1 MTRPPRLEYAG
12 ARYHVINRGNY
23 RRDVFRDEGA
33 AEAFERTLGEAAEKF
48 GWRLA
53 AYVVMRNHFHL
64 ALETPMPNLSLGMK
78 WLQGTWVRR
87 VNRFRSQ
94 EGRPFQGRFKSL
106 VIEDASSYRR
116 VCDYIHLNPVR
127 ARVVEPADVAAYRRS
142 SLWRYTQKK
151 APGWLDGVWLLPAC
165 ALRPGRAGWRAY
177 ATRLAV
183 LVGDKESME
192 QLSAKQLSR
201 GWCIGSREFKR
212 TLQESMR
219 EQIAEWQERRFS
231 GLEADERKSEQAA
244 MWEEALLAF
253 AGSAG
258 VNLAALPAKKSAEQK
273 VLLAA
278 AMKQA
283 TSVSNGWL
291 AERLGMGEPASVSQ
305 FVRRWRAEPR
315 RRRVVDAL
323 VFNSET
329 NLRESVV
336 SALDS

>member
-1 MTRPPRLEYAG
+1 MEYAG

-48 GWRLA
+48 KWRVA

-64 ALETPMPNLSLGMK
+64 ALETPEPNLSLGMK

-87 VNRFRSQ
+87 FNRYRSQ

-106 VIEDASSYRR
+106 VIGDSTSYRR

-127 ARVVEPADVAAYRRS
+127 ARVVEAQDAGSYRRS
-142 SLWRYTQKK
+142 SLWRYTHKQ
-151 APGWLDGVWLLPAC
+151 APAWLEGAWLLQAWG
-165 ALRPGRAGWRAY
+165 LRSGVAGWRAY
-177 ATRLAV
+177 AARLAV
-183 LVGDKESME
+183 LAGDKEARE
-192 QLSAKQLSR
+192 QLNSKHLSR
-201 GWCIGSREFKR
+201 GWCVGSEKFKK

-219 EQIAEWQERRFS
+219 EQLAEWRERRYL
-231 GLEADERKSEQAA
+231 GLEGDALKAERSAT
-244 MWEEALLAF
+244 WEEALQALSTA
-253 AGSAG
+253 AG
-258 VNLAALPAKKSAEQK
+258 VNLAALPSKKSAEEK

-291 AERLGMGEPASVSQ
+291 AERLGMGEPASASQ
-305 FVRRWRAEPR
+305 FVRRWMLEPKR
-315 RRRVVDAL
+315 
-323 VFNSET
+323 
-329 NLRESVV
+329 LRKTQAILSKVKV
-336 SALDS
+336 

>member
-48 GWRLA
+48 GWRVA

-64 ALETPMPNLSLGMK
+64 ALETPEPNLSLGMK

-87 VNRFRSQ
+87 FNRFRGL

-106 VIEDASSYRR
+106 VIEDGEGYRR

-127 ARVVEPADVAAYRRS
+127 ARVVEPTEIASYRRS
-142 SLWRYTQKK
+142 SLWRHTHKT
-151 APGWLDGVWLLPAC
+151 APGWLDGAWLLQASG
-165 ALRPGRAGWRAY
+165 LRSGAAGWRAY
-177 ATRLAV
+177 AARLAV
-183 LVGDKESME
+183 LVGDKESKE
-192 QLSAKQLSR
+192 QLSAKHLSR
-201 GWCIGSREFKR
+201 GWCIGSKEFRK
-212 TLQESMR
+212 TMQETMR
-219 EQIAEWQERRFS
+219 EQIAGWQERRFI
-231 GLEADERKSEQAA
+231 GLDVDERKAERTA
-244 MWEEALLAF
+244 MWEDALNAV
-253 AGSAG
+253 AVAAG

-278 AMKQA
+278 TMKQA

-291 AERLGMGEPASVSQ
+291 AERLGMGEPASASQ
-305 FVRRWRAEPR
+305 FARRWMMDAKRAA
-315 RRRVVDAL
+315 RVEQL
-323 VFNSET
+323 VS
-329 NLRESVV
+329 RVKV
-336 SALDS
+336 

>member
-48 GWRLA
+48 GWRVA

-64 ALETPMPNLSLGMK
+64 ALETPKPNLSLGMK

-87 VNRFRSQ
+87 FNRFRSQ

-106 VIEDASSYRR
+106 VIEDGDGYRQ

-127 ARVVEPADVAAYRRS
+127 ARVVEPAEAATYRRS
-142 SLWRYTQKK
+142 SLWRYTNKQ
-151 APGWLDGVWLLPAC
+151 APAWLDGAWLLEASG
-165 ALRPGRAGWRAY
+165 LRSGAAGWRAY
-177 ATRLAV
+177 AARLAV
-183 LVGDKESME
+183 LMGDKEARE
-192 QLSAKQLSR
+192 QLSAKHFSR
-201 GWCIGSREFKR
+201 GWCIGSKEFKK
-212 TLQESMR
+212 TMQETMR
-219 EQIAEWQERRFS
+219 EQIAQWQERRFI
-231 GLEADERKSEQAA
+231 GLGADERKAERAA
-244 MWEEALLAF
+244 MWEEALQAY
-253 AGSAG
+253 ANAAG

-278 AMKQA
+278 ALKQA

-291 AERLGMGEPASVSQ
+291 AERLGMGEPASASQ
-305 FVRRWRAEPR
+305 FVRRWMLDKKR
-315 RRRVVDAL
+315 RGRVEAL
-323 VFNSET
+323 VAKAK
-329 NLRESVV
+329 L
-336 SALDS
+336 